1 VGSWVGE
8 RRRLEDLMVA
18 HLVVSGKQDIAPSQ
32 LLCLVG
38 EWRVQAALVLG
49 VLGGSHCGCHFA

>member
-1 VGSWVGE
+1 
-8 RRRLEDLMVA
+8 MVA